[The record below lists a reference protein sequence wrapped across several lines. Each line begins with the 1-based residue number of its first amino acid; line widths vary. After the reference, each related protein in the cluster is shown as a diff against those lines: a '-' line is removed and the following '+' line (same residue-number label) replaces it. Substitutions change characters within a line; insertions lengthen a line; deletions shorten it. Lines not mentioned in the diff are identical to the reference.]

1 MPSVPWEVRSA
12 VLGWPW
18 AKPAAVAAVVPNWKM
33 SLGMEETIFG
43 LGGVSWG
50 WVGGIGAVV
59 ISMFRVSRRPGFWI
73 SGDSPEW
80 QSAMRIGSSDV
91 DTNLLFE
98 NRQCRLVAFVVIYT
112 RDYSTGMHSDVRNAV
127 MSTGAETAEE
137 VAISTINQ
145 DHGSNRR

>member
-33 SLGMEETIFG
+33 SFGMEETIFG
-43 LGGVSWG
+43 VGWFLKMSGREWNGCYISVPGVEETRLW
-50 WVGGIGAVV
+50 
-59 ISMFRVSRRPGFWI
+59 M
-73 SGDSPEW
+73 SGDVPKW
-80 QSAMRIGSSDV
+80 QSAMRMGNSDV

-98 NRQCRLVAFVVIYT
+98 NRQCRPVPFVVIYT

-127 MSTGAETAEE
+127 MWTGAETAEE
-137 VAISTINQ
+137 VAILTINQ
-145 DHGSNRR
+145 DHRSNRR